1 MERDLIEIT
10 GDLLGA
16 TVAWNLPQ
24 YDDEVFER
32 NPLVSVICQLRFH
45 PILKIGERVADF
57 QDDVRAGFPGFAE
70 ATANMLNVQVEAG
83 GFEVKKEQQ
92 YIFRKPDD
100 SSTMTL
106 TTNSLAIENHR
117 HLDRAQ
123 LFSDVA
129 MAASALALHYKPV
142 SLTRVGLRYINL
154 LDREMIGRTLGRD
167 LAWDEL
173 VTPGFLRLPSDLA
186 ELDSMLFF
194 SEVRG
199 PVRQTGALT
208 LRHGV
213 MKDGDGAAR
222 FRFDMDRY
230 AEGNVEI
237 DDVSSLLEEFGRDLF
252 SLFKTAM
259 GPALTEWMT
268 ASGGG

>member
-1 MERDLIEIT
+1 M
-10 GDLLGA
+10 
-16 TVAWNLPQ
+16 VWNLEQ
-24 YDDEVFER
+24 HDDEVFAR

-57 QDDVRAGFPGFAE
+57 QEDVRAAFPGFSE
-70 ATANMLNVQVEAG
+70 GTASTLNVQTDAG
-83 GFEVKKEQQ
+83 GFEVKKERQ
-92 YIFRKPDD
+92 FLFKKPDG

-123 LFSDVA
+123 LFADIA
-129 MAASALALHYKPV
+129 MAAAALAGRCGRV

-154 LDREMIGRTLGRD
+154 LDRELIGRKLGREV
-167 LAWDEL
+167 AWCDL
-173 VTPGFLRLPSDLA
+173 VTEGFLRLPNDLA
-186 ELDSMLFF
+186 DLDAMLFI

-213 MKDGDGAAR
+213 LKDADGMSR

-230 AEGNVEI
+230 SEATLDLDHVP
-237 DDVSSLLEEFGRDLF
+237 SLLEEFGRDLF

-259 GPALTEWMT
+259 GPALIEWMT
-268 ASGGG
+268 APEGG